1 MAVVSKDVVA
11 DLRRAIAE
19 LQRQLDERSAELNEA
34 LERQSATAD
43 VLRVINSSPGDLAS
57 VFGAILEKA
66 HELCG
71 VAHGSLQLYDG
82 EQFRAV
88 AVHGLSQPFADRLRQ
103 GYVPGPNM
111 PHRRLMEG
119 GRFAQVADIGEIDD
133 PVARAAL
140 ELGGIR
146 TTLFIPLRKDG
157 AFLGQIVAARRE
169 VRPFDEK
176 EIALLE
182 SFAAQAVIAIENA
195 RLLTEQREA
204 LERQT
209 ATAEVLQVINQSPGN
224 LVPVFDAM
232 LDKALELCGAAFGLL
247 WTYDGEQMQ
256 LAASR
261 GVPPAYAEFLR
272 QGPHPVGTNN
282 AHARLLRGEPVVH
295 IVDAAEDEAYRSGDS
310 VRRATVELGG
320 GRTLLSVPLRKD
332 KRFLGDFVIYRREVR
347 PFSDRQISL
356 VQNFA
361 AQAVIAIENA
371 RLLTE
376 QREAL
381 AQQTATADVLKLISR
396 STFDLR
402 PVLDALVEA
411 AARLCNAEQGTIW
424 RKDGDVV
431 TALGSYGRSEDV
443 TNFISDSHPRID
455 RGTCVGRTVLDGQPV
470 HILDV
475 RRDPE
480 YTWSEVVDRAGFRTM
495 LGVPLLRE
503 GMPIGAFSLQR
514 LEVRPFTDKQIELVT
529 TFADQAVIA
538 IENVRL
544 VTETRDALER
554 QTATAEVLQVINS
567 SPGDLAPVFDAMLEK
582 AMRLC
587 EGAFGGF
594 WTFDGDRY
602 VAHALRG
609 VPPAYAQFLAST
621 TLIPGPGTAP
631 YRFLRGERSVIQN
644 IDLANEEPYRA
655 GDPQRR
661 ALVDLGGARTAL
673 QVPLCKDN
681 AVLGVMTIYRQEV
694 RPFSDKQI
702 ALLQNFAAQAVIAM
716 ENVRL
721 INETREA
728 LEQQTATA
736 EVLQV
741 INESPGNLVPVFE
754 AMLEKAMSLCD
765 AAFGQL
771 ATYDGER
778 FRTAATRGVPAA
790 FAEYRRSNPPVYGP
804 GTTPARIL
812 KGERVICTED
822 LKAEPAYRSGEPN
835 RRAFVDLG
843 GARSAAIVAL
853 RKDEA
858 VLGFIEVYRQEVRP
872 FTDKQIALLQNFAA
886 QAVIAMENARLIT
899 ETREALEQQTATA
912 EVLQVINSSPGNLA
926 PVFDAILEK
935 AHSLCSVAHGSLML
949 YDDDKFRAVAV
960 HGLPEAFADKVRQGV
975 SPGPNHPIRRLLEGE
990 RFTQFPDMAEIDDPI
1005 ARAAV
1010 ELSGIRTA
1018 LFIPLRQDNKLLGQ
1032 IVAARREVKPFT
1044 EREISVLEGFAAQAV
1059 IAMENARL
1067 ITETREALDRQTAT
1081 AEVLRVINSSPGDLA
1096 PVFDAILEKA
1106 HNLCAVSHGAL
1117 NLYDGSKFH
1126 AVAVRGL
1133 SDALADRL
1141 RQGFTPGPNNPSQRL
1156 LEGARFAHV
1165 PDLAE
1170 IDDPTTQ
1177 AAAKLNGNRTGLFIP
1192 LRKDDMLLGMIVA
1205 ARREVRSFAEKEIA
1219 LLESFA
1225 AQAVIAMENARL
1237 LGELRTRNDELAE
1250 ALEFQTATGAVL
1262 RIVASSPDNLQSVF
1276 DAMLE
1281 KATELCGAK
1290 FGCLFLRDG
1299 NAFTVAADRN
1309 LPPGYAQI
1317 VRGHAFSAETN
1328 TGFRRLVESKA
1339 AVHIRNLLADPTYAE
1354 GEPLRAAAVALGGV
1368 RSLVAVPLMKKGE
1381 VIGGFTI
1388 YRDEPGGFADNQ
1400 VALVT
1405 TFADQAV
1412 VAIENARLIAET
1424 RETLERQTATAEVL
1438 KVISRSTFDLQKVL
1452 DTLTE
1457 SAARLCEA
1465 DMAGITRREDSAF
1478 YYATSYGFPAGYLEF
1493 ARTIPLRAGRGSVVG
1508 RALVE
1513 GRTVQVADVLAD
1525 PEYERF
1531 DTQKLAGFR
1540 TLVGVPMLRE
1550 GIPIGVIALGRA
1562 EVRPFTD
1569 KQIELVA
1576 TFADQAVIAMEN
1588 ARLLGELRQRTAELA
1603 RSVDELT
1610 ATGDVLKIISRSSVD
1625 LETVLDALV
1634 ETVARLCHA
1643 DQAQINRRRDG
1654 LYHFIAGHGFADE
1667 AKAFFLTHP
1676 IAADRGTVTGRVE
1689 WGRRAV
1695 HIPDVTQDRDYTFT
1709 EAAKV
1714 TGARTILG
1722 IPLLREDALIGI
1734 FIITRARVAPFTTKE
1749 IELATTFADQAVIA
1763 IENARLFDELR
1774 ERQAELRVTFDNM
1787 GDGVVMFDAGARLAA
1802 WNRNFQQILDLPD
1815 SFLAGRPSY
1824 VDFFRYLAERGEYSA
1839 DLEAELSRTIEDIA
1853 REMRFER
1860 TRPDGRVI
1868 EVRRNPVPGGG
1879 FVLIYSDIT
1888 ERKRAE
1894 EAIRAARDAAETALR
1909 DLQTAQASLLHAQ
1922 KMAALGQLTAG
1933 IAHEIKNPL
1942 NFVNNFAGLSVE
1954 LLDELKATAAPGIS
1968 ALDEARRAEIDE
1980 TIEMLTGNLAKIT
1993 EHGRR
1998 ADGIVKS
2005 MLAHSRGTSGDRQ
2018 VADINAL
2025 VEESLNLA
2033 YHGARAQDQN
2043 FNITLERDFGAAIAP
2058 IELVPQDIT
2067 RVFLNLFGNG
2077 FYAANKRRQKMA
2089 DAPFKPTLRVTTR
2102 ERGGAIEIAVRDN
2115 GVGIAPEHREKLFQ
2129 PFFTTKPTGEGTG
2142 LGLSISYDIVTQ
2154 EHGGSIAVD
2163 SRVGE
2168 YTEFTIRLPRA
2179 GTGARKDR

>member
-1 MAVVSKDVVA
+1 MAVVSEDIVA
-11 DLRRAIAE
+11 DLRQTIAK
-19 LQRQLDERSAELNEA
+19 LQRQLDERSTELHEA
-34 LERQSATAD
+34 LESQSATAD

-57 VFGAILEKA
+57 VFDAILEKA
-66 HELCG
+66 HKLCG

-88 AVHGLSQPFADRLRQ
+88 AVHGLSQAFADRLRR

-111 PHRRLMEG
+111 PHRRLLEG

-157 AFLGQIVAARRE
+157 TFLGQIVAARRE
-169 VRPFDEK
+169 VRPFAEK

-182 SFAAQAVIAIENA
+182 S
-195 RLLTEQREA
+195 
-204 LERQT
+204 
-209 ATAEVLQVINQSPGN
+209 
-224 LVPVFDAM
+224 
-232 LDKALELCGAAFGLL
+232 
-247 WTYDGEQMQ
+247 
-256 LAASR
+256 
-261 GVPPAYAEFLR
+261 
-272 QGPHPVGTNN
+272 
-282 AHARLLRGEPVVH
+282 
-295 IVDAAEDEAYRSGDS
+295 
-310 VRRATVELGG
+310 
-320 GRTLLSVPLRKD
+320 
-332 KRFLGDFVIYRREVR
+332 
-347 PFSDRQISL
+347 
-356 VQNFA
+356 FA

-396 STFDLR
+396 STFDLG

-411 AARLCNAEQGTIW
+411 AGRLCNAEQGTIW
-424 RKDGDVV
+424 RKDGDVF
-431 TALGSYGRSEDV
+431 TALGSYGRSADV
-443 TNFISDSHPRID
+443 TRFIGDSHPRID
-455 RGTCVGRTVLDGQPV
+455 RGTCVGRTVLEGHPV

-475 RRDPE
+475 RQDPE
-480 YTWSEVVDRAGFRTM
+480 YTWSEAVDRAGFRTM

-503 GMPIGAFSLQR
+503 GIPIGAFSLQR
-514 LEVRPFTDKQIELVT
+514 REVRPFTEKQIELVT

-544 VTETRDALER
+544 VTEIRDALER

-567 SPGDLAPVFDAMLEK
+567 SPGNLAPVFDAMLEK

-609 VPPAYAQFLAST
+609 VPPAYAQFLAGT

-694 RPFSDKQI
+694 RPF
-702 ALLQNFAAQAVIAM
+702 A
-716 ENVRL
+716 
-721 INETREA
+721 
-728 LEQQTATA
+728 
-736 EVLQV
+736 
-741 INESPGNLVPVFE
+741 
-754 AMLEKAMSLCD
+754 
-765 AAFGQL
+765 
-771 ATYDGER
+771 
-778 FRTAATRGVPAA
+778 
-790 FAEYRRSNPPVYGP
+790 
-804 GTTPARIL
+804 
-812 KGERVICTED
+812 
-822 LKAEPAYRSGEPN
+822 
-835 RRAFVDLG
+835 
-843 GARSAAIVAL
+843 
-853 RKDEA
+853 
-858 VLGFIEVYRQEVRP
+858 
-872 FTDKQIALLQNFAA
+872 DKQIALLQNFAA

-926 PVFDAILEK
+926 PVFDAMLGK
-935 AHSLCSVAHGSLML
+935 ALRLCDAAFGKLIIYDGEARFHSVAERTIPEPYSKFLAGKQLLYGPGTGPDRLLKGAELVHTPDLREEEPYRAGEPNRRALVELGGARTSLQVPLRKDNALLGIIDIYRQEVRPFSDKQIALVQNFAAQAVIATENARLITETREALERQTATAEVLEVINSSPGDLAPVFAAMLDRALRLCEAAFGTLWTYDGTQVHAAATRGMPPSFAEFLTRSPHAVGSDNALARLLHGAPIVQIADVAQDKAYSMGDPVRRALVELGGGRTLLAVPLRKDNAML
-949 YDDDKFRAVAV
+949 
-960 HGLPEAFADKVRQGV
+960 GAFAIYRQEVRPFSDRQ
-975 SPGPNHPIRRLLEGE
+975 IALLE
-990 RFTQFPDMAEIDDPI
+990 
-1005 ARAAV
+1005 
-1010 ELSGIRTA
+1010 
-1018 LFIPLRQDNKLLGQ
+1018 N
-1032 IVAARREVKPFT
+1032 
-1044 EREISVLEGFAAQAV
+1044 FAAQAV

-1067 ITETREALDRQTAT
+1067 ITETREALERQTAT
-1081 AEVLRVINSSPGDLA
+1081 ADVLGIINSFPGELA

-1106 HNLCAVSHGAL
+1106 HNLCAVAHGSL
-1117 NLYDGSKFH
+1117 QLYRDGKFC
-1126 AVAVRGL
+1126 AVATQGL
-1133 SDALADRL
+1133 PEALERSL
-1141 RQGFTPGPNNPSQRL
+1141 RQGYTPGPNHPTRQL
-1156 LEGARFAHV
+1156 LEGKRFAQTV
-1165 PDLAE
+1165 DWGK
-1170 IDDPTTQ
+1170 IDDPIARVIESSGIRTT
-1177 AAAKLNGNRTGLFIP
+1177 LYIP
-1192 LRKDDMLLGMIVA
+1192 LRKDEALLGYFSA
-1205 ARREVRSFAEKEIA
+1205 ARPEVKPFTDKEIA

-1225 AQAVIAMENARL
+1225 VQAVIAM
-1237 LGELRTRNDELAE
+1237 D
-1250 ALEFQTATGAVL
+1250 
-1262 RIVASSPDNLQSVF
+1262 
-1276 DAMLE
+1276 
-1281 KATELCGAK
+1281 
-1290 FGCLFLRDG
+1290 
-1299 NAFTVAADRN
+1299 
-1309 LPPGYAQI
+1309 
-1317 VRGHAFSAETN
+1317 
-1328 TGFRRLVESKA
+1328 
-1339 AVHIRNLLADPTYAE
+1339 
-1354 GEPLRAAAVALGGV
+1354 
-1368 RSLVAVPLMKKGE
+1368 
-1381 VIGGFTI
+1381 
-1388 YRDEPGGFADNQ
+1388 
-1400 VALVT
+1400 
-1405 TFADQAV
+1405 
-1412 VAIENARLIAET
+1412 
-1424 RETLERQTATAEVL
+1424 
-1438 KVISRSTFDLQKVL
+1438 
-1452 DTLTE
+1452 
-1457 SAARLCEA
+1457 
-1465 DMAGITRREDSAF
+1465 
-1478 YYATSYGFPAGYLEF
+1478 
-1493 ARTIPLRAGRGSVVG
+1493 
-1508 RALVE
+1508 
-1513 GRTVQVADVLAD
+1513 
-1525 PEYERF
+1525 
-1531 DTQKLAGFR
+1531 
-1540 TLVGVPMLRE
+1540 
-1550 GIPIGVIALGRA
+1550 
-1562 EVRPFTD
+1562 
-1569 KQIELVA
+1569 
-1576 TFADQAVIAMEN
+1576 N
-1588 ARLLGELRQRTAELA
+1588 ARLLGELRQRTADLA

-1654 LYHFIAGHGFADE
+1654 WYHFIAGHGFSNE

-1749 IELATTFADQAVIA
+1749 IELATTFADQALIA

-1802 WNRNFQQILDLPD
+1802 WNRNFERILDLPD
-1815 SFLAGRPSY
+1815 AFLAGRPSY

-1839 DLEAELSRTIEDIA
+1839 DLEAELSRTIEDTR

-1894 EAIRAARDAAETALR
+1894 EAIRGARDAAETALR

-1954 LLDELKATAAPGIS
+1954 LLDELRAAAAPAIS
-1968 ALDEARRAEIDE
+1968 ALDDDRRAEIDE

-2018 VADINAL
+2018 LADINAL
-2025 VEESLNLA
+2025 VDESLNLA

-2043 FNITLERDFGAAIAP
+2043 FNITLERDFDATIAP

-2089 DAPFKPTLRVTTR
+2089 DAPFRPTLRVTTR

-2154 EHGGSIAVD
+2154 EHSGTIAVD